1 VPSQANYTV
10 MMKNIKL
17 SPHFLL
23 RQHGTGQSAKVTM
36 AELFFDLVFVFAI
49 TQLSHMLLADLTQRG
64 MLQTG
69 LLLLAVWSLWNYSTW
84 ATNMLDPEQ
93 TLVKL
98 LIFTLMFLGLVV
110 SVAIPSAFGKSN
122 AGAWIFATGYLLVH
136 LFRTSFVIYA
146 ARHEPLNRRQN
157 FHRNL
162 FWIFISAAPWLLGAA
177 AQPDDRIYWWAAAI
191 GIEFFSPWLMYWTPG
206 LGASKTTDWVI
217 DGEHMAER
225 CPLFVII
232 ALGESLLI
240 TGATFAARPFRAIE
254 AIGAASAFLSTVAMW
269 WIYFHA
275 GSEHA
280 AEHIKKSTDPGKVA
294 FVMYSYIHI
303 AIVAGIIVAAVGN
316 EIVII
321 HPDHADT
328 AAIATIIGGAALFLM
343 GCLLFKWVSY
353 DRKTPPLS
361 HTVGLIALGLLSA
374 AALANWLTTIQI
386 SIATATILLIA
397 AMWETLALSRLGN
410 SEKKPTSDAIKN
422 L

>member
-1 VPSQANYTV
+1 MKQSELSQH
-10 MMKNIKL
+10 
-17 SPHFLL
+17 SLL
-23 RQHGTGQSAKVTM
+23 RPHGAKHGYEHGNEQTAKVTM
-36 AELFFDLVFVFAI
+36 VELFFDLVFVFAI
-49 TQLSHMLLADLTQRG
+49 TQLSHSLLADLTQRG

-98 LIFTLMFLGLVV
+98 LVFVVMFLGLIV
-110 SVAIPSAFGKSN
+110 SVAIPSAFGKSS
-122 AGAWIFATGYLLVH
+122 AGAWVFAAGYLLIH
-136 LFRTSFVIYA
+136 LLRTGFVIFA

-157 FHRNL
+157 FQRNL
-162 FWIFISAAPWLLGAA
+162 FWIFVSAAPWLLGAA
-177 AQPDDRIYWWAAAI
+177 ANPDDRFYWWSAAI
-191 GIEFFSPWLMYWTPG
+191 GLEFFSPWLMYWTPG

-217 DGEHMAER
+217 DGAHMAER
-225 CPLFVII
+225 CALFVII

-240 TGATFAARPFRAIE
+240 TGATFSARPFVTIE

-280 AEHIKKSTDPGKVA
+280 AKRIQKAADPGKIA
-294 FVMYSYIHI
+294 FVAYSYIHI
-303 AIVAGIIVAAVGN
+303 AIVGGIIVAAVGN
-316 EIVII
+316 EIVIV

-328 AAIATIIGGAALFLM
+328 AALATIIGGAALFLL

-361 HTVGLIALGLLSA
+361 HAAGLLTLSLLCA
-374 AALANWLTTIQI
+374 AALAHWFTTVQI
-386 SIATATILLIA
+386 GIMTAVTLIMVA
-397 AMWETLALSRLGN
+397 VWETLALSR
-410 SEKKPTSDAIKN
+410 
-422 L
+422 